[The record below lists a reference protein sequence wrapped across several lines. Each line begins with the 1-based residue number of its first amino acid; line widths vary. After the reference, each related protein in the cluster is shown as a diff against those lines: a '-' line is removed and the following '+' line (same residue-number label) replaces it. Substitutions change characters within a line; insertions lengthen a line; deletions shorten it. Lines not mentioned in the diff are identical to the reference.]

1 MAKTPESESNRLD
14 EAARAGWLYYIA
26 GNTQDEIATK
36 LGVSRQTAQRLVSL
50 AVSRRLIKVRLDH
63 PIAHCLQLS
72 ARLKEKYGL
81 NLSEVVPADP
91 ASQSTIL
98 GVAEATAAEL
108 ERRLESE
115 HPIVIAL
122 GSGRTL
128 RAAADQLP
136 PMDCPQH
143 KIVSLV
149 GNIAP
154 DGSASFYDVITR
166 VADAVRAP
174 HFPMPLPV
182 IASTLAEKKLLLAQ
196 KPVKHVIDLARHADV
211 TFVGVGQLGDSA
223 PLLQDGF
230 VTRDDMRAL
239 IKAGGVGEI
248 TGWAYDRQGRL
259 IEGLTNERVASV
271 MPDQPARR
279 LVIGVAMGSAKTEA
293 LAGAL
298 AGRLLNG
305 LITNE
310 TMAERLLKRP

>member
-63 PIAHCLQLS
+63 PIAQCMQLS
-72 ARLKEKYGL
+72 ERLKQRFEL
-81 NLSEVVPADP
+81 DLCEVVPADP

-108 ERRLESE
+108 ERRLESR

-128 RAAADQLP
+128 RAAAEQLP

-166 VADAVRAP
+166 IADAVRAP

-211 TFVGVGQLGDSA
+211 TFVGVGQLGDGA

-230 VTRDDMRAL
+230 VSRDDMRAL
-239 IKAGGVGEI
+239 VKAGGVGEI

-279 LVIGVAMGSAKTEA
+279 LVIGAAMGPAKTEA

-298 AGRLLNG
+298 EGRLING

-310 TMAERLLKRP
+310 TTAARLLKR